1 MIEKR
6 LKNANDL
13 LNKIIKLTEQGI
25 ADIKIARK
33 DRMDAQNKEKTQ
45 ALEAFLKEKKALD
58 SALLELAS
66 KCDGNLADNLSDEA
80 SELLQKLKL
89 NLNYLLAKN
98 KEYSKYVLS
107 VKEFYDSLIEEM
119 MQDNLEHNGYKQE
132 IKGTTTFNQKI

>member
-58 SALLELAS
+58 LALLELAS